1 MLRPLSSSKEKSP
14 MQIKKYTD
22 YGLRILMYLATQDEG
37 QLTTIRDICDA
48 YDIPKNHVNKIIH
61 HLGKLE
67 LITTKRGKNGGFSLA
82 KSPSDIRLDRFI
94 REMEGDT
101 PWVNCHSPFC
111 KIVPVCKLKD
121 ILAEG
126 KAQFYAHLANF
137 TLASLVVNRTE
148 LIDVFQSET

>member
-1 MLRPLSSSKEKSP
+1 

-22 YGLRILMYLATQDEG
+22 YGLRVLMYLAVQEEG
-37 QLTTIRDICDA
+37 QRSTISDICAA

-67 LITTKRGKNGGFSLA
+67 LIATKRGKNGGFTLA
-82 KSPSDIRLDRFI
+82 KRPADIRLDHVI

-121 ILAEG
+121 VLAQA
-126 KAQFYAHLANF
+126 KAQFYDYLASF
-137 TLASLVVNRTE
+137 TLASLVANKTE
-148 LIDVFQSET
+148 LIAVFQTET